1 MNSTELA
8 TAIQKHSKE
17 LDALIASSF
26 TNGVSAIHHE
36 LIKQKCIA
44 LYDLL
49 LQVGPGS
56 EVPVSTVVVPDPTP
70 LPQITLQ
77 PEQPVEPVVPA
88 QPEAIVKP
96 EPVTLFTAPV
106 SLVNDMPEKVV
117 EVIEAKEE
125 PAVIVEETKTET
137 EIQNEIIDEII
148 EQQQEQQHDEP
159 IPMLKEVI
167 NELSLHEKIASVMPP
182 KPDLTERLVTNISSL
197 KSAINVNLKIAMVN
211 ELFNESSVEYVKAI
225 DKLNNSENIH
235 EAMRYFSEL
244 KHTYA
249 WETDNALVKELEALI
264 AKRYSA

>member
-8 TAIQKHSKE
+8 TAIQKHSQE

-49 LQVGPGS
+49 L
-56 EVPVSTVVVPDPTP
+56 
-70 LPQITLQ
+70 L
-77 PEQPVEPVVPA
+77 
-88 QPEAIVKP
+88 VKP
-96 EPVTLFTAPV
+96 EIKAVAEESEPVLEPQIPVQSETPPPTEVLEKPEVIIKPEPVPVTLFTAPV
-106 SLVNDMPEKVV
+106 SLVNDIPEKIV
-117 EVIEAKEE
+117 EVKEE
-125 PAVIVEETKTET
+125 PKVVVEETKTET

-148 EQQQEQQHDEP
+148 EQQQEQTKVEP

-167 NELSLHEKIASVMPP
+167 SELSLHEKIASVLPP

-244 KHTYA
+244 KHTYS

>member
-8 TAIQKHSKE
+8 NAIQKHSRE

-26 TNGVSAIHHE
+26 TSDISAIQHD
-36 LIKQKCIA
+36 LIKQKCTA

-49 LQVGPGS
+49 LQAK
-56 EVPVSTVVVPDPTP
+56 
-70 LPQITLQ
+70 
-77 PEQPVEPVVPA
+77 PEEILTTA
-88 QPEAIVKP
+88 QPKTAQQPQTTIYTEIQVQQEVLENPETFVKP
-96 EPVTLFTAPV
+96 EPVPVTLFTAPV
-106 SLVNDMPEKVV
+106 SLVNDIPEKSQDLLTH
-117 EVIEAKEE
+117 KEE
-125 PAVIVEETKTET
+125 PAIDIEEVKTET
-137 EIQNEIIDEII
+137 EIQNKVIDEII
-148 EQQQEQQHDEP
+148 ELQHEQSAQEP
-159 IPMLKEVI
+159 IPLLKEVI
-167 NELSLHEKIASVMPP
+167 NELSLHEKIASVLPP

-244 KHTYA
+244 KHTYT
-249 WETDNALVKELEALI
+249 WETDNALVKELETLI